1 MDFCA
6 PIRFI
11 LGMKK
16 NKLTTHLVILATFC
30 LSLAPGARFTAAG
43 IDSSAPAAPSFSAPV
58 LKWQRGGCFSSWCE
72 TGWYS
77 SPAVVDLDGDGS
89 MEVVAASYSLVILD
103 AATGAL
109 ERRIDPPGDR
119 QWPSLVVADLETDGD
134 LEIVTAHG
142 DGYLNVFDHTGS
154 LVWSRQPTPGSELRS
169 LAAFDLDANGDLEI
183 IVAATRSQS
192 QWYVYEHNGN
202 VRAGSWPQHSPDSDT
217 NGYTAGCYNQNLAAG
232 DLDGDGR
239 GEIVGPN
246 DTHYLAAFQDDGVQ
260 MRASPIYGLQ
270 TGGAQKVWSRVGVHV
285 DHAVDLVGYA
295 DCGSEHRPNFANSA
309 PLIIDVNQDGVNE
322 AVVVGNVYNCGTS
335 PYTDLYEMPY
345 ILNADRTRWQGS
357 GFDWTAIPA
366 PDGSAAPLSEDY
378 NLIEMSLPN
387 PVAAD
392 LDGDGMREI
401 LHSSYDGRMHAY
413 WLDKSEHGAWPYSV
427 YKATDGFY
435 RFASEPAVADLD
447 DDGDAEVIFASWV
460 QKGTNQTGK
469 LHILDSLGNVLY
481 EVNLPAA
488 FGGEDWNGSL
498 AAPTLA
504 NMDADDDLEVALN
517 TAHSGVVVYDLP
529 GTSGARLVWPTSR
542 GSYLR
547 SGSAAVGSLAGSTLS
562 ASKAAA
568 EPGETMTYTLL
579 LRNPSLPL
587 PNVNVTDALPAGV
600 AFAGDLS
607 ATSGVASYSAG
618 VVTWNGSVVPGAPVT
633 ITFNV
638 TIDPGLSSPTAIWNM
653 VQIDDGAGSQLE
665 KRVLTIVN
673 ARRINLPLIT
683 R

>member
-1 MDFCA
+1 MMTN
-6 PIRFI
+6 RSVTI
-11 LGMKK
+11 L
-16 NKLTTHLVILATFC
+16 LALATLL
-30 LSLAPGARFTAAG
+30 LSLVPGYTFTPRLG
-43 IDSSAPAAPSFSAPV
+43 GRLEPQAPSFSAPV
-58 LKWQRGGCFSSWCE
+58 LKWQRGGCYSSWCE

-77 SPAVVDLDGDGS
+77 SPAVVDLEGDGS
-89 MEVVAASYSLVILD
+89 LEVIAASYSLVILD
-103 AATGAL
+103 AASGGL

-119 QWPSLVVADLETDGD
+119 QWPSLVVADLEGDGD

-142 DGYLNVFDHTGS
+142 DGYLNVYNHTGG

-192 QWYVYEHNGN
+192 QWYVYEHNGA
-202 VRAGSWPQHSPDSDT
+202 VRLGSWPQHSPDSDT
-217 NGYTAGCYNQNLAAG
+217 NGYTAGCYNENLAAG

-239 GEIVGPN
+239 GEILGPN
-246 DTHYLAAFQDDGVQ
+246 DTHYLAAFQDDGAQ

-270 TGGAQKVWSRVGVHV
+270 TGGVQKVWSRVGVHV

-309 PLIIDVNQDGVNE
+309 PLIIDVNNDGVNE

-366 PDGSAAPLSEDY
+366 PDARAAPLSEDY

-401 LHSSYDGRMHAY
+401 LHPSYDGRMHAY

-529 GTSGARLVWPTSR
+529 GTAGGRLLWPTGR

-547 SGSAAVGSLAGSTLS
+547 SGSAVTGSLAGSTLS
-562 ASKAAA
+562 GSKVVAD
-568 EPGETMTYTLL
+568 PGESMTYTIL

-587 PNVNVTDALPAGV
+587 PNVNVTDVLPAGV
-600 AFAGDLS
+600 SFAGGLS
-607 ATSGVASYSAG
+607 ATSGLASYAAG
-618 VVTWNGSVVPGAPVT
+618 VVSWSGAVNPGAPVT
-633 ITFNV
+633 VAFNV
-638 TIDPGLSSPTAIWNM
+638 TIDPGLSGPTAIWNV
-653 VQIDDGAGSQLE
+653 VQIDDGLDNLLE
-665 KRVLTIVN
+665 KRSLTIVN
-673 ARRINLPLIT
+673 ARQIYLPIVS

>member
-1 MDFCA
+1 MKINRTATILLIFGMLFLPVNPANSFLEPASDLVA
-6 PIRFI
+6 PQ
-11 LGMKK
+11 
-16 NKLTTHLVILATFC
+16 TPT
-30 LSLAPGARFTAAG
+30 
-43 IDSSAPAAPSFSAPV
+43 FSAPV
-58 LKWQRGGCFSSWCE
+58 LKWQRGGCYSSWCE

-77 SPAVVDLDGDGS
+77 SPAVVDLEGDGS
-89 MEVVAASYSLVILD
+89 LEVIAASYSLVILD

-119 QWPSLVVADLETDGD
+119 QWPSLVVADLEGDGD

-142 DGYLNVFDHTGS
+142 DGYLNVYSHTGS
-154 LVWSRQPTPGSELRS
+154 LIWSRQPTPGSELRS
-169 LAAFDLDANGDLEI
+169 LAAYDLDANGDLEI
-183 IVAATRSQS
+183 IIAATRSQD

-202 VRAGSWPQHSPDSDT
+202 LRAGSWPQHSPDSDT
-217 NGYTAGCYNQNLAAG
+217 NGYTAGCYNENIAAG

-239 GEIVGPN
+239 GEILGPN

-260 MRASPIYGLQ
+260 MRASSIYGLQ
-270 TGGAQKVWSRVGVHV
+270 AGGVPKVWSRVGVHV
-285 DHAVDLVGYA
+285 DHAVDLRGYA
-295 DCGSEHRPNFANSA
+295 ICGLEHRPNFANSA
-309 PLIIDVNQDGVNE
+309 PIIFDLNNDGANE

-345 ILNADRTRWQGS
+345 ILNADRTRWQGN
-357 GFDWTAIPA
+357 GYDWTVLPL
-366 PDGSAAPLSEDY
+366 PDANAAPLNEDY
-378 NLIEMSLPN
+378 NVIEMSLPN

-401 LHSSYDGRMHAY
+401 LHPSYDGRMHAY

-447 DDGDAEVIFASWV
+447 HDGDAEVIFASWV
-460 QKGTNQTGK
+460 EKGTYQTGK

-529 GTSGARLVWPTSR
+529 GTAGGRLLWPTGR

-547 SGSAAVGSLAGSTLS
+547 SGSAATGSLAGSTLS

-568 EPGETMTYTLL
+568 LPGETLTYTIL

-587 PNVNVTDALPAGV
+587 SDVNVTDVLPAGV
-600 AFAGDLS
+600 SFAGGLS
-607 ATSGVASYSAG
+607 ATSGLAGYAAG
-618 VVTWNGSVVPGAPVT
+618 VVTWSGAVNPGAPVT
-633 ITFNV
+633 VSFNV
-638 TIDPGLSSPTAIWNM
+638 TIDPGLSSPTAIWNT
-653 VQIDDGAGSQLE
+653 VQIDDGAGNLFE
-665 KRVLTIVN
+665 RRALTIVN
-673 ARRINLPLIT
+673 AIQNYLPLT
-683 R
+683 HR